1 MRASLSSV
9 HRAGWFAI
17 ASVACVACIGCTGV
31 IGSATP
37 GSGGGTGTGATTGA
51 AGATGAGA
59 TTGAAGATGTG
70 ATTGTAGATGVIVDP
85 TVAACAASNN
95 ALNAGLTPARRL
107 TRDEFNNTVRELVG
121 ATGSPADDLGDDE
134 RIGPFR
140 SNAIIPLDELQVQKQ
155 SEVANKL
162 AVAAKANMRQIATC
176 DLAADAGT
184 TCATTF
190 VTAFGMKA
198 YRRPLQAAEITKY
211 VSLYTVGRMA
221 PEGAANG
228 FRLVV
233 EAFLQSP
240 FFLYKH
246 DVGTTGAVQPGTV
259 PLTPYELATR
269 LSYFLWGSMPDASL
283 FSLAANGTLTQ
294 EAVISAQVER
304 MINDAKATAT
314 IGSFHKQWLGIEAL
328 PAEIRDPGFYPT
340 YSPQLASAML
350 DETTMF
356 ADFVIKKGDGL
367 LRTLLTSNMAFPQG
381 GLFGVYGVTQPAGFT
396 VGTGVMLPASQR
408 AGLLTQAAFLG
419 RWAHPTQTSPV
430 HRGKQI
436 RTSLLCQTIPA
447 PPNNAN
453 TTPPPVAPATSTRE
467 RFAQHLAD
475 TACAACHVYMD
486 PIGLGF
492 EHYDAIGAY
501 RTMDGLGTVDA
512 TGNIINAGP
521 DLVGNFNGAVEL
533 ANKLAQSQDVANCV
547 SNQWFRFSLGRMETQ
562 NDVCSV
568 SGIREAFRSS
578 GGNIRE
584 LLARIALSPAFRH
597 VRLMPGS

>member
-1 MRASLSSV
+1 MRASVSSV

-17 ASVACVACIGCTGV
+17 AAVACIGCTGV
-31 IGSATP
+31 IGSATQGTG
-37 GSGGGTGTGATTGA
+37 GSTGTGATTGAAGATGTGTGATTGA
-51 AGATGAGA
+51 AGATGV
-59 TTGAAGATGTG
+59 G
-70 ATTGTAGATGVIVDP
+70 ATTGTAGTVGVTVDP
-85 TVAACAASNN
+85 TAAACAATSN

-107 TRDEFNNTVRELVG
+107 TRDDFNNTVRELLGV
-121 ATGSPADDLGDDE
+121 TGTPADDLGDDE

-140 SNAIIPLDELQVQKQ
+140 SNAIIPLDELQVQKH

-176 DLAADAGT
+176 DLAADTGT

-190 VTAFGMKA
+190 VTAFGLKA

-211 VSLYTVGRMA
+211 VSLYTLGRMA

-240 FFLYKH
+240 FFLYRH
-246 DVGTTGAVQPGTV
+246 DVGTTGTVQPGTV
-259 PLTPYELATR
+259 PVAPYELASR
-269 LSYFLWGSMPDASL
+269 LSYFLWSSMPDATL
-283 FSLAANGTLTQ
+283 FSLAQNGTLTQ
-294 EAVISAQVER
+294 ESVIAEQVQR
-304 MINDAKATAT
+304 LINDPRATAT
-314 IGSFHKQWLGIEAL
+314 IGSFHKQWLGTEAL
-328 PAEIRDPGFYPT
+328 QGEIRDPTFYPT

-350 DETTMF
+350 DETTLF

-367 LRTLLTSNMAFPQG
+367 LRTLLTSTMAFPQG
-381 GLFGVYGVTQPAGFT
+381 GLFGVYGVAQPAGFT
-396 VGTGVMLPASQR
+396 AGTGVMLPASQR
-408 AGLLTQAAFLG
+408 AGILTQAAFLG

-430 HRGKQI
+430 HRGKVI
-436 RTSLLCQTIPA
+436 RTNLLCQAIPA

-467 RFAQHLAD
+467 RFAQHLSD
-475 TACAACHVYMD
+475 TTCAACHVYMD

-501 RTMDGLGTVDA
+501 RTTDGLGEVDA
-512 TGNIINAGP
+512 TGNIVRAGA
-521 DLVGNFNGAVEL
+521 DLVGDFNGAVEL

-562 NDVCSV
+562 NDACSM
-568 SGIREAFRSS
+568 SGIREAFRVS

-584 LLARIALSPAFRH
+584 LLTRIALSPAFRH
-597 VRLMPGS
+597 VRVTSGG